1 MWLCE
6 ENECPHYTRVLQG
19 FSTWRLLRPPI
30 TQADKMLGN
39 AQNTKNK
46 TREESL
52 HFIEALW
59 VNKVVNER
67 GQY

>member
-1 MWLCE
+1 
-6 ENECPHYTRVLQG
+6 
-19 FSTWRLLRPPI
+19 
-30 TQADKMLGN
+30 MLGN